1 MAVWEATLSS
11 KGQVT
16 IPKEIREALN
26 LRPGEQLIYSIID
39 GEVILTPKNIDL
51 KDLAGYLG
59 SPPNGPETLKQI
71 DAAAVAAAGASVF
84 ETGESRG
91 SDVAA

>member
-1 MAVWEATLSS
+1 MTIWEATLSG

-16 IPKEIREALN
+16 IPKGMREALN
-26 LRPGEQLIYSIID
+26 LRPGDQLVYSVID
-39 GEVILTPKNIDL
+39 GQVIMTAKTIDL

-59 SPPNGPETLKQI
+59 DPPKGPSAIADI

-84 ETGESRG
+84 ETSDDES
-91 SDVAA
+91 SDDAA